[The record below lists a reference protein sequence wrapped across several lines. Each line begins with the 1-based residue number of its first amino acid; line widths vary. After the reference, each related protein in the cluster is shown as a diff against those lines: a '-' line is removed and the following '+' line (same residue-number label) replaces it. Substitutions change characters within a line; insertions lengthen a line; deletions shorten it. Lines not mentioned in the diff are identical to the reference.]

1 MTTPRRLSPADRAA
15 AEISPAL
22 LPVAS
27 DDDVTGRTVFRT
39 RPKMVTAPDLV
50 ESIIQTA
57 LARRA
62 SDVHL
67 EPTEAGMTVRF
78 RVDGLLQVA
87 EHIPIEARAAVISRI
102 KILGNLDISEHRLP
116 QDGRFKIRQKHQ
128 AVDIR
133 ISTMPSLY
141 GEKVVMRLLD
151 LDNVA
156 LPMSGTGIG
165 PDHLREL
172 GRLIRRPQGVIF
184 VTGPTGSGKTSTLYA
199 CLHDIANETINIIT
213 IEDPIEYEMAGITQ
227 IGVNDRVGLSFA
239 SCLRSVLRQD
249 PDVILVGEVRDLETA
264 RIAMQASLTGH
275 LVFATLHTNDAV
287 GAITRLLDMEIP
299 PYLIASSMV
308 AVLGQRLV
316 RVLCPVCK
324 VAGPVDDEVREALSL
339 PVDATFTRAPGC
351 DFCHG
356 AGAAGRTG
364 IFELLTITPTV
375 RHLITA
381 RASEAQ
387 LREAARAAGTASLF
401 EDGLRKVLGGTVSY
415 EELLR
420 VAEPE
425 GVDPR

>member
-1 MTTPRRLSPADRAA
+1 MTLRRVP
-15 AEISPAL
+15 
-22 LPVAS
+22 LPVPPPEPAT
-27 DDDVTGRTVFRT
+27 VTAALRT
-39 RPKMVTAPDLV
+39 RPKTVPIPELV
-50 ESIIQTA
+50 DSIIQMA

-62 SDVHL
+62 SDIHF
-67 EPTEAGMTVRF
+67 EPNERGIAVRF
-78 RVDGLLQVA
+78 RVDGLLQNV
-87 EHIPIEARAAVISRI
+87 EQVPLEQRAAVISRI
-102 KILGNLDISEHRLP
+102 KIMGSMDISEHRLP
-116 QDGRFKIRQKHQ
+116 QDGRIKIRQKHQ
-128 AVDIR
+128 SVDIR

-151 LDNVA
+151 LDNAA
-156 LPMSGTGIG
+156 LPLSGTGVG
-165 PDHLREL
+165 PEHLKEL
-172 GRLIRRPQGVIF
+172 ERLIRRPQGVIF

-199 CLHDIANETINIIT
+199 CLNDIASETINIVT

-227 IGVNDRVGLSFA
+227 IGVNDKVGLTFA

-287 GAITRLLDMEIP
+287 GAITRLIDMEIP
-299 PYLIASSMV
+299 PYLIASSLT
-308 AVLGQRLV
+308 AVLAQRLV

-324 VAGPVDDEVREALSL
+324 LAAGPDPGVKQLLHLADDV
-339 PVDATFTRAPGC
+339 TFSRAPGC

-364 IFELLTITPTV
+364 IFELVTMTPAL
-375 RHLITA
+375 RHLITS
-381 RASEAQ
+381 RASEAE

-401 EDGLRKVLGGTVSY
+401 EDGLRKVMKGIVSY

-425 GVDPR
+425 HRSEG